1 MANFDTKVKEYAKA
15 NGIASVDF
23 NAEDVV
29 LENDGSGTR
38 IVEWNLDI
46 PKPSNSDL
54 DAFTSAAD
62 ATEQAEA
69 NAVLQKPI
77 DKASGNQKLLDLGL
91 TQAEVDALTGH

>member
-46 PKPSNSDL
+46 PQPSASDL
-54 DAFTSAAD
+54 DAVASAAD

-69 NAVLQKPI
+69 DAVLQKPI
-77 DKASGNQKLLDLGL
+77 DKANGIQKLVDLGL
-91 TQAEVDALTGH
+91 SQAEADALTK